1 MAKYI
6 LAIPITTVASESTF
20 SMGGRII
27 NKLRSCMFSRHV
39 EAITFGNWL
48 YGYDESI
55 VEGVTIGKEYHV
67 VAIDGREL
75 DFANCKFL
83 VVYIILSF

>member
-1 MAKYI
+1 MINLNFKFSLICHYI
-6 LAIPITTVASESTF
+6 IFLMEL
-20 SMGGRII
+20 M
-27 NKLRSCMFSRHV
+27 HV